1 MSEEEYDT
9 LGWYKDVIS
18 RMSQEELDKEEAKR
32 RMNGSWDNY
41 VKTLGDTPENIKR
54 KRLANESN
62 TK

>member
-1 MSEEEYDT
+1 MAEEYDT

-41 VKTLGDTPENIKR
+41 VKTLGDTPENIK
-54 KRLANESN
+54 KRLTNESN

>member
-1 MSEEEYDT
+1 MAEEYDT

-32 RMNGSWDNY
+32 RMDGSWDNY
-41 VKTLGDTPENIKR
+41 VKTLGDTPENIK
-54 KRLANESN
+54 KRLTNESN

>member
-1 MSEEEYDT
+1 MSDYDP
-9 LGWYKDVIS
+9 LLWYKEVIS

-41 VKTLGDTPENIKR
+41 VKTLGDTPENIK
-54 KRLANESN
+54 KRLTNESN

>member
-1 MSEEEYDT
+1 MSEYDP
-9 LGWYKDVIS
+9 LLWYKEVIS

-41 VKTLGDTPENIKR
+41 VKTLGDTPENIK
-54 KRLANESN
+54 KRLTNESN